1 MSKGK
6 FKVSFFIGLHILTVN
21 AELSTTIEFLHTKV
35 KTKPQDYANLLTGLK
50 PSDNFQ
56 ASKNKTYR
64 WRWKRLVKI
73 LVSDKLSP
81 RGVEIFQNEDGFEV
95 DVKTGLNVQQLI
107 ECIPEY
113 DGLAIRSETKV
124 TPRVIEAAK
133 RLKVIG
139 RAGIGIDNVD
149 LEAATKKGIVVMNT
163 PGGNTITTAEHTIS
177 MMLALARKI
186 PQANSS
192 IKNRN
197 WEKGKFMG
205 VEVFNKTLGI
215 IGMGRIGSEV
225 GKRAKGLGMNVIAYD
240 PFISREMLKKLEV
253 ELVELEELF
262 KRSDFIT
269 IHTPLS
275 SETKYLINKQSF
287 QLMKSGV
294 RIINCARGGIV
305 DEADLSEAIISGKV
319 MGAALDV
326 FDHEPPEP
334 DNPLLELEQVI
345 CTPHLGASTV
355 EAQESVA
362 IAVAQQMVDY
372 LKKGI
377 ISNAVNVPSLGP
389 ESLSS
394 IRPYLVLAEKIGRLQ
409 AQLCEGRME
418 EVDLQYRGQIEDKDL
433 SLLAIF
439 FLKGLLETILIES
452 VNYVNAPVL
461 ARERGI
467 KVSQTKGGSL
477 EGYANLLTSKLKTDR
492 GESLIAGTLFNGDN
506 PRMVYI
512 DGFQLEAVL
521 EGSMLIFSNID
532 KPGLIGNIGTTLGN
546 NDINIASMH
555 FGREKIGGRAISVV
569 RIDTPVDQNVM
580 QQLRQLPNVVTVKL
594 VHI

>member
-1 MSKGK
+1 M
-6 FKVSFFIGLHILTVN
+6 
-21 AELSTTIEFLHTKV
+21 
-35 KTKPQDYANLLTGLK
+35 
-50 PSDNFQ
+50 
-56 ASKNKTYR
+56 
-64 WRWKRLVKI
+64 KI
-73 LVSDKLSP
+73 LVSDKLSAK
-81 RGVEIFQNEDGFEV
+81 GIEILQSAEGIQV
-95 DVKTGLNVQQLI
+95 DVKTGLSAQQLLD
-107 ECIPEY
+107 CISEY
-113 DGLAIRSETKV
+113 DGLAIRSESKITLQ
-124 TPRVIEAAK
+124 VIEAAK

-192 IKNRN
+192 IKNRS

-205 VEVFNKTLGI
+205 VEVYNKTLGI

-225 GKRAKGLGMNVIAYD
+225 SKRAKGLGMNVIAYD
-240 PFISREMLKKLEV
+240 PFISREMLKKQEV

-262 KRSDFIT
+262 NRSDFIT

-287 QLMKSGV
+287 QLMKNGV
-294 RIINCARGGIV
+294 RIINCARGGII
-305 DEADLSEAIISGKV
+305 DEEALTEAIKSGKV
-319 MGAALDV
+319 AGAALDV
-326 FDHEPPEP
+326 FDQEPPQP
-334 DNPLLELEQVI
+334 DNPLLMLDQVI
-345 CTPHLGASTV
+345 CTPHLGASTA
-355 EAQESVA
+355 EAQENVA

-372 LKKGI
+372 LKRGI

-389 ESLSS
+389 ESLSA

-433 SLLAIF
+433 SLFAIF

-461 ARERGI
+461 AQERGI
-467 KVSQTKGGSL
+467 KVTQTKGGSL

-506 PRMVYI
+506 PRMVHV

-521 EGSMLIFSNID
+521 EGYMLIFSNID

-546 NDINIASMH
+546 NNINIASMH
-555 FGREKIGGRAISVV
+555 FGREKVGGKAISVV
-569 RIDTPVDQNVM
+569 RIDTPADQNVLN
-580 QQLRQLPNVVTVKL
+580 QLKQLPNVVSVKL